1 MSKNKTSQKLQM
13 KKNKRL
19 DNQIAFYETP
29 DGSVNVEVLYAEGE
43 LEMSAT
49 CKEFLQ
55 VQKEE

>member
-1 MSKNKTSQKLQM
+1 M